1 MNNKCY
7 IVFRIYPEEPNRDHI
22 YGWTESKKIAWA
34 FMKQRSRDKYKIVK
48 MSSDQIAK
56 MFSESIMESSNQLDY
71 FKIRSAKTGDE
82 VAFFTTM
89 EEMNEAETKI
99 QRYFR
104 ELPKLIEHADG
115 REEVVHLFI
124 RLKKKFADALDFIGF
139 RPPEV
144 EVLYD
149 RDDWIGDD
157 GEGSIEGI
165 CDVIEQ
171 AYADKTIEEYRNG
184 HDCDKHPLSTS
195 VISDVY
201 PKLIISLESFIMILK
216 EEM

>member
-1 MNNKCY
+1 
-7 IVFRIYPEEPNRDHI
+7 V

-34 FMKQRSRDKYKIVK
+34 FMKQRSPNKYKVVK
-48 MSSDQIAK
+48 MTSEQIAE
-56 MFSESIMESSNQLDY
+56 MFSETIMESSNQLDY

-82 VAFFTTM
+82 VVFFTTM

-104 ELPKLIEHADG
+104 ELPHLIEHADG
-115 REEVVHLFI
+115 REEVVHLFV
-124 RLKKKFADALDFIGF
+124 RLKNKFAEALDFIGF

-144 EVLYD
+144 ELLYD
-149 RDDWIGDD
+149 RDDWVGDD

-171 AYADKTIEEYRNG
+171 AYADKTIDEYRNG
-184 HDCDKHPLSTS
+184 WDCNKRPLSASAT
-195 VISDVY
+195 SDVY
-201 PKLIISLESFIMILK
+201 TKLIISLESFIMILK